1 MKTVYLFRH
10 GDSEESGLEL
20 DYCRKLTEEGRLR
33 TAEMSDHLKSAGIRT
48 GLIITSEAVRAKSTA
63 CIAAEGLGYPESDIV
78 SEDILY
84 SSKKPEDVMAIL
96 RNTPDK
102 ISSVMLVGHNPLL
115 SDFALYIS
123 SRPVEINMKK
133 SSVIKI
139 IFNTQDWDSIAPG
152 SGKIKFYKIFEGKRI
167 IDAADKIISDL

>member
-33 TAEMSDHLKSAGIRT
+33 TAEMSDHLKSEGIRT
-48 GLIITSEAVRAKSTA
+48 DLIVASEAVRAKSTA
-63 CIAAEGLGYPESDIV
+63 CIAAERLDYPETDIV
-78 SEDILY
+78 PEDILY
-84 SSKKPEDVMAIL
+84 SSKKPEEVMALLKNI
-96 RNTPDK
+96 PDK

-123 SRPVEINMKK
+123 SRLVEVNMKK
-133 SSVIKI
+133 SSVLKI
-139 IFNTQDWDSIAPG
+139 VFHTKEWDSITPG
-152 SGKIKFYKIFEGKRI
+152 SGNIKFYKIFEGKRI
-167 IDAADKIISDL
+167 IDAVDKIVSGH